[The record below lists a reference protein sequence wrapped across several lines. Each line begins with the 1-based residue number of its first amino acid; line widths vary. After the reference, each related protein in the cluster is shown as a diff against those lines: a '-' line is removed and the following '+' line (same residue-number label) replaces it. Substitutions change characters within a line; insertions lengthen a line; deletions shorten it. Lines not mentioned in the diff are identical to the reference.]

1 MGLTIDHSNNK
12 RIMNY
17 EIFEI
22 LIVNIVPLLHVD
34 IDDLMS
40 RSESCLISITPLRKS
55 AYTFLS
61 SQH

>member
-40 RSESCLISITPLRKS
+40 RYESCLISITPLRKS

>member
-17 EIFEI
+17 EIFEV
-22 LIVNIVPLLHVD
+22 LIVKMDPLLHVD

-40 RSESCLISITPLRKS
+40 R
-55 AYTFLS
+55 
-61 SQH
+61 